1 VFGLPGNPVSSMVTF
16 EVFVRPALLRMA
28 GATVVDRPV
37 VAAELAEDI
46 EKSPGKTHFVRVK
59 LWRDH
64 ARLRVAPTGS
74 QDSGV
79 LTSMVKADGL
89 LVLGQET
96 GGIKAGETVD
106 VRLLQGEDVA

>member
-1 VFGLPGNPVSSMVTF
+1 MVTF

-28 GATVVDRPV
+28 GAAVVHRPV
-37 VAAELAEDI
+37 VTAELAE
-46 EKSPGKTHFVRVK
+46 EVNKAPGKTHFVRVR
-59 LWRDH
+59 LWREG

-89 LVLGQET
+89 LVLGQQTE
-96 GGIKAGETVD
+96 GIKAGEIVD
-106 VRLLQGEDVA
+106 VRLLQGEAMQ